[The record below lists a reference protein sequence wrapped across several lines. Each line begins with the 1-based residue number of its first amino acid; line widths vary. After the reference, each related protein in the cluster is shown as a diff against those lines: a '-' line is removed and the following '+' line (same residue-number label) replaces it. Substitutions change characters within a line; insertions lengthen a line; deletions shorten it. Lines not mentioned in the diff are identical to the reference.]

1 MFVCVSQGWI
11 FDLGADGC
19 TPMLLQGDQTV
30 LVYII
35 LKDKK
40 KGEKVEFLKSIV
52 SKNRLR
58 YKDGDFNLDLS
69 YITKRV
75 IAMGYP
81 GEGFYSLY
89 RNDKSDVLNYFQKYH
104 DSKVKIYNMCND

>member
-1 MFVCVSQGWI
+1 MCARMHLYVCECVCVCVSQGWI

-40 KGEKVEFLKSIV
+40 KGENEK
-52 SKNRLR
+52 
-58 YKDGDFNLDLS
+58 
-69 YITKRV
+69 
-75 IAMGYP
+75 
-81 GEGFYSLY
+81 
-89 RNDKSDVLNYFQKYH
+89 
-104 DSKVKIYNMCND
+104 

>member
-1 MFVCVSQGWI
+1 MCVRACTCMCVSVCVCVCVSQGWI

-40 KGEKVEFLKSIV
+40 KGENEK
-52 SKNRLR
+52 
-58 YKDGDFNLDLS
+58 
-69 YITKRV
+69 
-75 IAMGYP
+75 
-81 GEGFYSLY
+81 
-89 RNDKSDVLNYFQKYH
+89 
-104 DSKVKIYNMCND
+104 

>member
-1 MFVCVSQGWI
+1 M
-11 FDLGADGC
+11 
-19 TPMLLQGDQTV
+19 
-30 LVYII
+30 
-35 LKDKK
+35 
-40 KGEKVEFLKSIV
+40 V

-81 GEGFYSLY
+81 GSGFYGLY
-89 RNDKSDVLNYFQKYH
+89 RNRLQDVVSYFEKYH
-104 DSKVKIYNMCND
+104 SLKIKIYNMCNDKFVDVNMLSMETRDRSV